1 MTYALEMKGITKE
14 FPGVRAL
21 DNVTFSVRKGEIHGL
36 CGENGAGKSTLMKVL
51 SGVYPYGTYEGQIF
65 INDKEVQFKNIKESQ
80 RAGVSIIYQE
90 LALVG
95 EMTVAE
101 NILLN
106 HDLMRR
112 KVIDW
117 NLLYA
122 ESLKWIKQIGLDI
135 DPQMK
140 VKDLSVGKQQLI
152 EIAKALTNHSQ
163 IIILDEPTAALTES
177 EVDILMNI
185 LRDLRAKGVT
195 CIYISHKLTEVLEIT
210 DSVTV
215 LRDGQTIETVPTK
228 DLTEEK
234 IIEKMVGRN
243 LTEIYPYEPRQQGNI
258 VLNVEGYS
266 VQHKG
271 TGKTIIDNV
280 SFSLKKGEI
289 LGIAG
294 LMGAGRTELFTSMIG
309 SFPGKSTG
317 TLKIDGKQTKIK
329 NPKDAIAAGIAYVSE
344 DRKRYGLVL
353 GMDIAKNTTL
363 ASLSKVKTKG
373 IIDDALE
380 MKAAEEINKRL
391 KTKAPNLEVK
401 VSSLSGGN
409 QQKVVLS
416 KWLLND
422 PKILVLD
429 EPTRGIDVGAK
440 YEIYKIIDELAK
452 QGVGIVIV
460 SSELPEILGMSDRI
474 LVMSEGSIQGEL
486 SREEATQEKIMT
498 LATGG
503 KKRGNN

>member
-1 MTYALEMKGITKE
+1 MIYALEMKGITKE

-135 DPQMK
+135 DQQMK
-140 VKDLSVGKQQLI
+140 VKELSVGKQQLI

-195 CIYISHKLTEVLEIT
+195 CIYISHKLTEVLEIQI
-210 DSVTV
+210 
-215 LRDGQTIETVPTK
+215 L
-228 DLTEEK
+228 L
-234 IIEKMVGRN
+234 
-243 LTEIYPYEPRQQGNI
+243 PY
-258 VLNVEGYS
+258 
-266 VQHKG
+266 
-271 TGKTIIDNV
+271 
-280 SFSLKKGEI
+280 
-289 LGIAG
+289 
-294 LMGAGRTELFTSMIG
+294 
-309 SFPGKSTG
+309 
-317 TLKIDGKQTKIK
+317 
-329 NPKDAIAAGIAYVSE
+329 
-344 DRKRYGLVL
+344 
-353 GMDIAKNTTL
+353 
-363 ASLSKVKTKG
+363 
-373 IIDDALE
+373 
-380 MKAAEEINKRL
+380 
-391 KTKAPNLEVK
+391 
-401 VSSLSGGN
+401 
-409 QQKVVLS
+409 
-416 KWLLND
+416 
-422 PKILVLD
+422 
-429 EPTRGIDVGAK
+429 
-440 YEIYKIIDELAK
+440 
-452 QGVGIVIV
+452 
-460 SSELPEILGMSDRI
+460 
-474 LVMSEGSIQGEL
+474 
-486 SREEATQEKIMT
+486 
-498 LATGG
+498 
-503 KKRGNN
+503 